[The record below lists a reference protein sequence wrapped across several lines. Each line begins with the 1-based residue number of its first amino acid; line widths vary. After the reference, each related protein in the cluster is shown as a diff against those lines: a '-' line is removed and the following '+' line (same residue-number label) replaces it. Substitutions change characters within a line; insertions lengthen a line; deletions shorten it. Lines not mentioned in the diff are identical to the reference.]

1 MLAHAE
7 PVTFLRA
14 GERTDPYSGEVV
26 ADDWSAPVVALEDVA
41 GVEPIASDEPLQDG
55 RQSVITGYRLYLD
68 HEAPV
73 DPSWR
78 VEVRG
83 DVLAVQGRPARWRS
97 PFTGWE
103 AGTVVEAR
111 WVDG

>member
-26 ADDWSAPVVALEDVA
+26 ADDWSAPVVVLEDVA
-41 GVEPIASDEPLQDG
+41 GVEPIASDEPVQDG
-55 RQSVITGYRLYLD
+55 RQAVIVGLRLYFD
-68 HEAPV
+68 HPVWVEAE
-73 DPSWR
+73 WR
-78 VEVRG
+78 VQARG
-83 DVLAVQGRPARWRS
+83 DVLHVQGRPARWRS